1 MTWHNTNSIGSK
13 KFCCGKC
20 GNLVA
25 SSIGFFSDQK
35 ETIYIC
41 PHCDAPSIFL
51 VDGSQIP
58 GVPPGNQVGH
68 LPKEIEALYQEARRA
83 AAASA
88 NTGAVLLCRKLLM
101 NIAVNLKAPP
111 GLKFIEYV
119 EYLAKEGYVPPN
131 GQGWV
136 DHIRKKGNEATHE
149 IMLMNAGDAQ
159 ELIAFAEMLLK
170 FIYEFPKK
178 IPPAPKAN

>member
-1 MTWHNTNSIGSK
+1 
-13 KFCCGKC
+13 
-20 GNLVA
+20 
-25 SSIGFFSDQK
+25 
-35 ETIYIC
+35 
-41 PHCDAPSIFL
+41 
-51 VDGSQIP
+51 
-58 GVPPGNQVGH
+58 
-68 LPKEIEALYQEARRA
+68 
-83 AAASA
+83 
-88 NTGAVLLCRKLLM
+88 M

-178 IPPAPKAN
+178 IPPAPKAS